1 MSSNDDQVL
10 KRIENFFELYEL
22 TLALRSREEAIEEL
36 KSTVVFFSREST
48 ELIYLDHAI
57 RDFDN
62 EKDEEALENVKALRD
77 LVEGGN

>member
-10 KRIENFFELYEL
+10 KRIENFFELYESG
-22 TLALRSREEAIEEL
+22 SREEAIEEL